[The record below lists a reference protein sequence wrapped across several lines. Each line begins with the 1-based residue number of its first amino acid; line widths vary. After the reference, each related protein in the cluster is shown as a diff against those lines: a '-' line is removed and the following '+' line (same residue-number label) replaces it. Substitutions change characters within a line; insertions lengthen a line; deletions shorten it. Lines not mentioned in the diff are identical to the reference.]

1 MDAAELKLQNLQYE
15 KNHLVRQIRHC
26 RDFHFDESTV
36 TGLVDE
42 ATFARTAPA
51 ELCVPEQPHQHQVN
65 RMSHELQQRQ
75 ALCAQRDALLAEKA
89 ALVEANSSKRA
100 VLEGMGA
107 QLSSLVRLSLPLQE
121 LLQQKMSLRWQEQRP
136 LAVLPPPLTRTLT
149 LTLALALARARA
161 RALSLSLS
169 SDPEPGQVLPPPLRA
184 LFQRALAYRDTALP
198 TLQGGV
204 R

>member
-1 MDAAELKLQNLQYE
+1 MNRAIWEGVAEAKDVCKAKSLDMDVADLRLQNLQYE

-26 RDFHFDESTV
+26 RDFHFDESTVQLHLDAATLSPAYISPISPLYLAYICPISAPCLPYFSQV

-89 ALVEANSSKRA
+89 R
-100 VLEGMGA
+100 
-107 QLSSLVRLSLPLQE
+107 
-121 LLQQKMSLRWQEQRP
+121 
-136 LAVLPPPLTRTLT
+136 
-149 LTLALALARARA
+149 
-161 RALSLSLS
+161 
-169 SDPEPGQVLPPPLRA
+169 
-184 LFQRALAYRDTALP
+184 
-198 TLQGGV
+198 
-204 R
+204 

>member
-1 MDAAELKLQNLQYE
+1 MNRAIWEGVAEAKDVCKAKSLDMDVADLRLQNLQYE

-149 LTLALALARARA
+149 LTLARALARARARA
-161 RALSLSLS
+161 RALSLSQS
-169 SDPEPGQVLPPPLRA
+169 PEP
-184 LFQRALAYRDTALP
+184 
-198 TLQGGV
+198 
-204 R
+204 

>member
-1 MDAAELKLQNLQYE
+1 MNRAIWEGVAEAKDVCKAKSLDMDVADLRLQNLQYE

-107 QLSSLVRLSLPLQE
+107 QLSSLVRLSLPLQ
-121 LLQQKMSLRWQEQRP
+121 
-136 LAVLPPPLTRTLT
+136 
-149 LTLALALARARA
+149 
-161 RALSLSLS
+161 
-169 SDPEPGQVLPPPLRA
+169 
-184 LFQRALAYRDTALP
+184 
-198 TLQGGV
+198 V
-204 R
+204 RVRVRYP